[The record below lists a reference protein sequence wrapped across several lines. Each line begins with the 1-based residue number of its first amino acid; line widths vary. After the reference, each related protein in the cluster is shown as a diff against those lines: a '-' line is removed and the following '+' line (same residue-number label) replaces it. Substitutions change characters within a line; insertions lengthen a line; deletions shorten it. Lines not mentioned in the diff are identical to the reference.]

1 MSLFRSSLVLN
12 KARWGLLLPLLLWF
26 SGCSEVNVDAVPGA
40 AAGCEA
46 PSEDNLVP
54 QAPMLPG
61 RDCLACHVAGSQA
74 GDLPWTAGGTVYASG
89 SSTCNTGGLEG
100 VKVELAD
107 ETRKVLITL
116 TTNRAGN
123 FFTAEK
129 LLYQTMIARV
139 SKDGKVKEMTQPV
152 TTGNCASC
160 HRPGGAAGGRI
171 YLN

>member
-1 MSLFRSSLVLN
+1 MRAAWISIAALV
-12 KARWGLLLPLLLWF
+12 AM
-26 SGCSEVNVDAVPGA
+26 GCGSEVNLNAVPLA
-40 AAGCEA
+40 VTGCEA
-46 PSEDNLVP
+46 PTEELLVP